1 MYMCEQKEALSP
13 ILMLQ
18 CLGSLATCG
27 LTWQDDASKCS
38 FVFCG
43 NPYPDLG
50 CLPFSSWQDSCCLRE
65 GMTQHKERN
74 KHSWP
79 DL

>member
-1 MYMCEQKEALSP
+1 MEALSP
-13 ILMLQ
+13 FLMLQ

-27 LTWQDDASKCS
+27 LVWQDDLSKRS

-43 NPYPDLG
+43 NPHPDLG

-79 DL
+79 YL